1 MAMTDFEL
9 DPIVLKDISLD
20 RATEEAR
27 RLLSMGFAPLD
38 AIRAITYT
46 IELPSKLSRSEI
58 KQAVRTAL
66 REVSKDVKQV
76 VITDPAEYRARLVAE
91 VKSWGNMAQF
101 RLGIPGVDE
110 QYSGGIYPGEV
121 AVLVGSEGSMK
132 TSLTLHAID
141 DYLRHTQGLV
151 LYFSLDMEASKVELR
166 RIMAKMDCS
175 ERMAMAQMVAGT
187 DEYMEAVEALD
198 EYGGRFLIVDGQW
211 TLKRMVDLIRTEIPD
226 VVVIDYLT
234 AVDGYQSELEC
245 TRAVMPVIKELA
257 RSDKITFFLLNQM
270 SRMEKINQRNGVT
283 TGNGMGGS
291 IVEQRADFVF
301 SLLKD
306 APIDG
311 HSNLVLTIA
320 KNRRGLNGKSFALE
334 YRGHSMT
341 FTGRSAEVL
350 RQKPQQAV
358 FEVPAMGG
366 IN

>member
-198 EYGGRFLIVDGQW
+198 EYGGRFLIVDGPW
-211 TLKRMVDLIRTEIPD
+211 TLKKMVDLIRLEIPD

-234 AVDGYQSELEC
+234 AVSGYQSELEC
-245 TRAVMPVIKELA
+245 TRDVMPVLKDLA
-257 RSDKITFFLLNQM
+257 RTEKITFFLLNQM
-270 SRMEKINQRNGVT
+270 SRMEKINQKNGVT
-283 TGNGMGGS
+283 MGNGMGGS

-306 APIDG
+306 APIEG
-311 HSNLVLTIA
+311 HSNLVLTVA

-341 FTGRSAEVL
+341 FTGRSAEVV

-358 FEVPAMGG
+358 FDIPAMG
-366 IN
+366 IW